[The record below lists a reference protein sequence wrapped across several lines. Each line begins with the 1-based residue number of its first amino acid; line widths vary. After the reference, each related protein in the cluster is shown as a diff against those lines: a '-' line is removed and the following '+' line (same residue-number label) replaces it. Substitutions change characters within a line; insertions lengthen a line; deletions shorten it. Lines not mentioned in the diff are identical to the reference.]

1 MSSVHCA
8 VALTDSPF
16 LKTLGFGLLGAGLLS
31 ASAIM
36 PVHAGSHGEQI
47 SAAAQANRDAKQQA
61 RLTHKAEL
69 ETQTL
74 QLSAVAAQFLNA
86 TKSNKGASHASDAA
100 LYQQLQA
107 LVAERQVEQQA
118 LLILD
123 PYSVVSSVLPM
134 AKRRGMPAEIQAKL
148 AQQAEL
154 VGELEAVYEDFADP
168 SENRLRH
175 FLVTDQGRVEMYLPA
190 NTRSQKLQS
199 GMQVKAKGW
208 LFNSENSENSS
219 LAIEQGEENLLIL
232 AAGETS
238 SASTSSYKIPTKS
251 TGEQNVLVLMLN
263 FQDNPVEPWTS
274 QEVDQMVF
282 GTVNDYYWEASNGQT
297 WFIGDV
303 KGYLTLPI
311 DTTCV
316 TTDIELAAR
325 EEALNNGIDLSQYP
339 RLVFLMPKSD
349 QCGGLRGQGTLGL
362 GVTTS
367 NPSRA
372 WIFGEL
378 NLMTIG
384 HELGHN
390 LGLQHA
396 KFLGCPSGD
405 IDSSCFSSEY
415 GDSLDLMG
423 QSVSGHFNAFN
434 KEHLGW
440 ITADKGEV
448 VTADRDGSYLLEPYE
463 IAPTGKAKSLKV
475 RRGTDSVTGEPLY
488 YYLEYRQPI
497 GSDSFLS
504 GKAVTQGVLVHLNR
518 NEDNIDSS
526 LLLDMTPGS
535 SIYDLDDAALLTGK
549 SYTDNLAGVTITT
562 EWSDSSGVSVN
573 VSYSEQQSC
582 IAAQPSIELAS
593 SNSVWAEPGEIVSY
607 HVTLTNNDSV
617 ECGSSNY
624 KVSAQVASG
633 WNATQQS
640 VSLTPGQS
648 TTVSLNVTSST
659 TATDGFYD
667 VTIEGANT
675 SDSRYQAST
684 TATYVVEAPVAA
696 CVSANPQWT
705 LLSNSSTEVAAGTAV
720 TYQGTLT
727 NKDSDS
733 CAASTFDVKASLP
746 SGWQAT
752 STSATLVPGQSQTLS
767 VSVTSA
773 SDANAGV
780 YDFSMVALNRS
791 NVGYQSSASATYQVA
806 APIVSC
812 QLAAPKLN
820 VTDVLGAEVD
830 AGTVQHYSVEITN
843 QNQDC
848 DDATYNLSI
857 AKPSGWSASNNTV
870 TLASGA
876 TTRVSV
882 SVTSSTSANTGSY
895 NLTLTAKDVANTAYS
910 STSTLVYRVAE
921 QQNNAPV
928 AYSDS
933 VSMTSK
939 AAIYINV
946 LGNDKDIDGDT
957 LVVTSATQGAKGS
970 VQVLSDGRIKYTPAK
985 SFKNGDSFSY
995 TISDGELQSTATVS
1009 VTLASDSGNTGGGNK
1024 GKGKN

>member
-8 VALTDSPF
+8 AARTDSTF
-16 LKTLGFGLLGAGLLS
+16 LKTFGLGLLGAGLLS

-36 PVHAGSHGEQI
+36 PVHAGTHGEQT
-47 SAAAQANRDAKQQA
+47 SAAAQAKREAKQQA

-100 LYQQLQA
+100 LYQQLEA
-107 LVAERQVEQQA
+107 LVAARQVEQQS
-118 LLILD
+118 LIALD
-123 PYSVVSSVLPM
+123 PFSVVSSVLPM
-134 AKRRGMPAEIQAKL
+134 AKRRGIPAEIQAKL
-148 AQQAEL
+148 AQKAEL
-154 VGELEAVYEDFADP
+154 VGEVEAVYEDFADP

-175 FLVTDQGRVEMYLPA
+175 FMVTDQGRVEMHLPA
-190 NTRSQKLQS
+190 DTRSQKLQS

-208 LFNSENSENSS
+208 LFNTENTDNSS

-232 AAGETS
+232 AAGGETS
-238 SASTSSYKIPTKS
+238 STSTSYYEAPTKS
-251 TGEQNVLVLMLN
+251 TGEQKVLVLMLN
-263 FQDNPVEPWTS
+263 FQDNPVEPWTTGEAE
-274 QEVDQMVF
+274 QLIF
-282 GTVNDYYWEASNGQT
+282 GTVNDYYQEASNGKT
-297 WFIGDV
+297 WLTGNV
-303 KGYLTLPI
+303 EGYLTLPI
-311 DTTCV
+311 ETTCSS
-316 TTDIELAAR
+316 TDIDLAAR
-325 EEALNNGIDLSQYP
+325 EVAINQGIDISQYP
-339 RLVFLMPKSD
+339 RFVYIMPKNEI
-349 QCGGLRGQGTLGL
+349 CPNLLGRGTIGL
-362 GVTTS
+362 GVNLST
-367 NPSRA
+367 PSKA
-372 WIFGEL
+372 WIFGEFDL
-378 NLMTIG
+378 NTIG

-396 KFLGCPSGD
+396 KYLGCSSEQ
-405 IDSSCFSSEY
+405 IDSSCMSLEY
-415 GDSLDLMG
+415 GDNLDMMG
-423 QSVSGHFNAFN
+423 KSEGHFNAFN
-434 KEHLGW
+434 KERLGW

-463 IAPTGKAKSLKV
+463 TGSNGNAKSLKV

-497 GSDSFLS
+497 GFDSFLS

-535 SIYDLDDAALLTGK
+535 SIYDLDDAALLPGK

-562 EWSDSSGVSVN
+562 EWSDSSGVGVN
-573 VSYSEQQSC
+573 VSYSEQQIC
-582 IAAQPSIELAS
+582 TAAQPSIALAS
-593 SNSVWAEPGEIVSY
+593 SSSVWGEAGETVSY
-607 HVTLTNNDSV
+607 RATLTNNDSA

-624 KVSAQVASG
+624 IVSAQVASG

-648 TTVSLNVTSST
+648 TTVSVNVTSST

-667 VTIEGANT
+667 VTIEGVNA

-684 TATYVVEAPVAA
+684 TATYVVETPVAV
-696 CVSANPQWT
+696 CVLANPQWT

-733 CAASTFDVKASLP
+733 CAASTFDVKTSLP

-752 STSATLVPGQSQTLS
+752 SASASLSPGQSQPLS
-767 VSVTSA
+767 ITVTSA
-773 SDANAGV
+773 TDANAGV
-780 YDFSMVALNRS
+780 YDFSMVALNRN

-806 APIVSC
+806 APIASC

-820 VTDVLGAEVD
+820 VVDVLGADVE
-830 AGTVQHYSVEITN
+830 AGTVQYYGVEITN

-848 DDATYNLSI
+848 DDATYHLSI
-857 AKPSGWSASNNTV
+857 ATPSGWSASNNTV

-882 SVTSSTSANTGSY
+882 SVTSSTSANAGSY
-895 NLTLTAKDVANTAYS
+895 NLTLTVKDVANTAYS

-957 LVVTSATQGAKGS
+957 LAVTSATQGAKGS